1 MLIFT
6 FPAIANRQKF
16 VVLCRKKMRQLLTSI
31 LLATL
36 LLFSS
41 LDIFPQEATA
51 PYKLSVSGYVRADA
65 LFDSRQVVEAREGFL
80 LFFPK
85 KPEFDKHGKDV
96 HAHPSF
102 NQYAMASRV
111 TLKATGPDVLDA
123 KVLGLIEADFTGAS
137 NIENNGLR
145 LRHAYIS
152 LQWNKTR
159 LMAGQYWHPL
169 DVPEMI
175 PNVLSL
181 NTGAPFHSFSRQPQV
196 RIDYKTGNISLVA
209 VAASQRDYVNAGPEG
224 NSSAYL
230 RNSVVP
236 NLHGQIQFK
245 KEGIFAGAGIDYK
258 RLTPKLQKDSTYT
271 GDIHLDCLS
280 YTAFLSYT
288 QKSLSIKT
296 QYTLGRALNDHL
308 MMGGFGTILP
318 GENQTNNSYT
328 ALSHHYIWV
337 NAALTLNKW
346 QPSLFLGYLKNA
358 GADKSVTGPVY
369 ARGADIDYLY
379 RLSPMITY
387 TAGKLSLIAE
397 MEYTVAAYG
406 DVTDTYSVK
415 NTKETGNLRVGL
427 GMVYSF

>member
-1 MLIFT
+1 
-6 FPAIANRQKF
+6 
-16 VVLCRKKMRQLLTSI
+16 MRQLLPSI

-36 LLFSS
+36 LIITS
-41 LDIFPQEATA
+41 LQVLSQEETST
-51 PYKLSVSGYVRADA
+51 YKLSVSGYVRVDA
-65 LFDSRQVVEAREGFL
+65 LFDYRQAVEAREGFL

-85 KPEFDKHGKDV
+85 KPEFDKNGKDI

-102 NQYAMASRV
+102 NQYAMTSRV
-111 TLKATGPDVLDA
+111 TAKATGPDVLGA

-137 NIENNGLR
+137 NNENNSLR

-152 LQWNKTR
+152 LQWKKTR

-196 RIDYKTGNISLVA
+196 RIDYKTGHFNLVA
-209 VAASQRDYVNAGPEG
+209 VASSQRDYTNAGPDG
-224 NSSAYL
+224 SNSTYL

-245 KEGIFAGAGIDYK
+245 KDGFFAGAGIDYK
-258 RLTPKLQKDSTYT
+258 RLTPKLQTDSIYT

-280 YTAFLSYT
+280 YMAFLSFT
-288 QKSLSIKT
+288 QQNLSIKT

-318 GENQTNNSYT
+318 GKNENDISYT
-328 ALSHHYIWV
+328 ALTHHYIWM
-337 NAALTLNKW
+337 NTAYTLNKW
-346 QPSLFLGYLKNA
+346 QPSLFLGYLTNS
-358 GADKSVTGPVY
+358 GADKPITGPVY
-369 ARGADIDYLY
+369 ARGTDIDYLY
-379 RLSPMITY
+379 RISPMLTY
-387 TAGKLSLIAE
+387 TTGKLSIIGEL
-397 MEYTVAAYG
+397 EYTAAAYG
-406 DVTDTYSVK
+406 KPTDTYTVV
-415 NTKETGNLRVGL
+415 NTSETGNFRLGL

>member
-1 MLIFT
+1 MD
-6 FPAIANRQKF
+6 
-16 VVLCRKKMRQLLTSI
+16 
-31 LLATL
+31 
-36 LLFSS
+36 LFS
-41 LDIFPQEATA
+41 QEEIS

-85 KPEFDKHGKDV
+85 RPEFDKNGKDI

-102 NQYAMASRV
+102 NQYAMASRA
-111 TLKATGPDVLDA
+111 TLKATGPDVLGA

-181 NTGAPFHSFSRQPQV
+181 NTGAPFHSFSRQPQIRV
-196 RIDYKTGNISLVA
+196 DYKTGNINLVA
-209 VAASQRDYVNAGPEG
+209 VAASQRDYTNAGPEG
-224 NSSAYL
+224 SSSAYL

-245 KEGIFAGAGIDYK
+245 REGLFAGAGIDYK
-258 RLTPKLQKDSTYT
+258 RLTPKIHSDSSYT

-288 QKSLSIKT
+288 QNNLNFKT

-308 MMGGFGTILP
+308 MMGGFGTLLP
-318 GENQTNNSYT
+318 GENQTDINYT
-328 ALSHHYIWV
+328 TLTHHYIWMNV
-337 NAALTLNKW
+337 AYTLNNW

-358 GADKSVTGPVY
+358 GAGEPVTGPVY

-379 RLSPMITY
+379 RISPMLTY
-387 TAGKLSLIAE
+387 TTGKLSLIAE

-406 DVTDTYSVK
+406 DIT
-415 NTKETGNLRVGL
+415 NTFTVNNTTETGNLRVGL

>member
-1 MLIFT
+1 
-6 FPAIANRQKF
+6 
-16 VVLCRKKMRQLLTSI
+16 MRQLFPSV

-36 LLFSS
+36 LLISS
-41 LDIFPQEATA
+41 LDIFSQEVTS

-85 KPEFDKHGKDV
+85 RPEFDKNGRDV
-96 HAHPSF
+96 NAHPSF
-102 NQYAMASRV
+102 NQYAMTSRV
-111 TLKATGPDVLDA
+111 TLKATGPDVLGA

-145 LRHAYIS
+145 LRHAYVS
-152 LQWNKTR
+152 LQWSKTR

-169 DVPEMI
+169 DVPEML

-181 NTGAPFHSFSRQPQV
+181 NTGAPFHPFSRQPQV
-196 RIDYKTGNISLVA
+196 RVDYKTGYFNLVA
-209 VAASQRDYVNAGPEG
+209 AATSQRDYTNAGPDG
-224 NSSAYL
+224 SNSAYL

-245 KEGIFAGAGIDYK
+245 KDGLFAGAGIDYK
-258 RLTPKLQKDSTYT
+258 RLTPKLQVDSTYT

-288 QKSLSIKT
+288 EKNLSLKA

-308 MMGGFGTILP
+308 MMGGFGTIRP
-318 GENQTNNSYT
+318 GENQTEISYT
-328 ALSHHYIWV
+328 ALTHHYVWM
-337 NAALTLNKW
+337 NAAYTLNKW
-346 QPSLFLGYLKNA
+346 QPSIFLGYVKNA
-358 GADKSVTGPVY
+358 GADEPVTGPVY

-379 RLSPMITY
+379 RISPMITY
-387 TAGKLSLIAE
+387 TTGKLNLITE
-397 MEYTVAAYG
+397 IEYTVAAYG
-406 DVTDTYSVK
+406 DATETFTVK

-427 GMVYSF
+427 GMVYNF

>member
-1 MLIFT
+1 MRPFL
-6 FPAIANRQKF
+6 PAP
-16 VVLCRKKMRQLLTSI
+16 
-31 LLATL
+31 LLAL
-36 LLFSS
+36 LLLISS
-41 LDIFPQEATA
+41 LDLFSQEEIS

-85 KPEFDKHGKDV
+85 RPEFDKNGKDI

-102 NQYAMASRV
+102 NQYAMASRA
-111 TLKATGPDVLDA
+111 TLKATGPDVLGA

-181 NTGAPFHSFSRQPQV
+181 NTGAPFHSFSRQPQIRV
-196 RIDYKTGNISLVA
+196 DYKTGNINLVA
-209 VAASQRDYVNAGPEG
+209 VAASQRDYTNAGPEG
-224 NSSAYL
+224 SSSAYL

-245 KEGIFAGAGIDYK
+245 REGLFAGAGIDYK
-258 RLTPKLQKDSTYT
+258 RLTPKIHSDSSYT

-288 QKSLSIKT
+288 QNNLNFKT

-308 MMGGFGTILP
+308 MMGGFGTLLP
-318 GENQTNNSYT
+318 GENQTDINYT
-328 ALSHHYIWV
+328 TLTHHYIWMNV
-337 NAALTLNKW
+337 AYTLNNW

-358 GADKSVTGPVY
+358 GAGEPVTGPVY

-379 RLSPMITY
+379 RISPMLTY
-387 TAGKLSLIAE
+387 TTGKLSLIAE

-406 DVTDTYSVK
+406 DIT
-415 NTKETGNLRVGL
+415 NTFTVNNTTETGNLRVGL

>member
-1 MLIFT
+1 
-6 FPAIANRQKF
+6 
-16 VVLCRKKMRQLLTSI
+16 MRQLFPSI
-31 LLATL
+31 LLAAL

-41 LDIFPQEATA
+41 LDIFSQETTS
-51 PYKLSVSGYVRADA
+51 PYKLSVSGNVRIDA

-85 KPEFDKHGKDV
+85 KPEFDKNGKDV

-102 NQYAMASRV
+102 NQYGMASRA
-111 TLKATGPDVLDA
+111 TLKATGPDVLGA

-137 NIENNGLR
+137 NVENNGLR

-175 PNVLSL
+175 PNVLAL

-196 RIDYKTGNISLVA
+196 RIDYKTGNINLVG

-230 RNSVVP
+230 RNSVIP

-245 KEGIFAGAGIDYK
+245 KDGLFAGAGIDYK
-258 RLTPKLQKDSTYT
+258 RLTPKLQSDSIYT
-271 GDIHLDCLS
+271 GDVHLNCFS

-288 QKSLSIKT
+288 QMNLSLKT

-308 MMGGFGTILP
+308 MMGGFGTVLP
-318 GENQTNNSYT
+318 GGNQTKISYA
-328 ALSHHYIWV
+328 ALTHHYIWV
-337 NAALTLNKW
+337 NAALTLSKW
-346 QPSLFLGYLKNA
+346 QPALFLGYLKNA
-358 GADKSVTGPVY
+358 GADEPVTGPMY

-379 RLSPMITY
+379 RISPMLTY
-387 TAGKLSLIAE
+387 TTGKLSILAE
-397 MEYTVAAYG
+397 IEYTVAAYG
-406 DVTDTYSVK
+406 NITNTYTVK
-415 NTKETGNLRVGL
+415 NTTETGNLRMGL
-427 GMVYSF
+427 GMVYNF